1 SRTGAWSQGAI
12 KKRVKQGTGRERKG
26 YKRKFPKYWGQ
37 RDGGLRKVLFA
48 YDKSSATVVV
58 GSLRFRNQTRRIR
71 FKDRIFTTTPI
82 GKTVPQL
89 INEGGRARVTEIY
102 KSGAVLQFEVKYRSF
117 PYVSSVFPAGL
128 QKFKEFARTEKIK
141 RGL

>member
-1 SRTGAWSQGAI
+1 MAITVDSFKFFFDRPAVMNAVDRYERSVLSRTGAWSQGAI

-48 YDKSSATVVV
+48 YDQSSATVVV

-89 INEGGRARVTEIY
+89 INEGGRARVTEI
-102 KSGAVLQFEVKYRSF
+102 
-117 PYVSSVFPAGL
+117 
-128 QKFKEFARTEKIK
+128 
-141 RGL
+141 